1 METSRFEE
9 ENTIENVK
17 NLCRLEKLKE
27 ETIDTTIKDL
37 RNLLRLEKE
46 NRAIKDRK
54 IIDIKN
60 LFERGDVRHIFRFFL
75 KKKIIE
81 DRILGVRNFSEL
93 EEEENYY
100 KSVRVS
106 NFWSN
111 NYMEYETN
119 SDRNKTL

>member
-46 NRAIKDRK
+46 NTAIKDRK

-60 LFERGDVRHIFRFFL
+60 LFEREDVRHIFRF
-75 KKKIIE
+75 KKK
-81 DRILGVRNFSEL
+81 
-93 EEEENYY
+93 
-100 KSVRVS
+100 KSH
-106 NFWSN
+106 
-111 NYMEYETN
+111 
-119 SDRNKTL
+119 

>member
-60 LFERGDVRHIFRFFL
+60 LFEHGDVRHIFRFFK